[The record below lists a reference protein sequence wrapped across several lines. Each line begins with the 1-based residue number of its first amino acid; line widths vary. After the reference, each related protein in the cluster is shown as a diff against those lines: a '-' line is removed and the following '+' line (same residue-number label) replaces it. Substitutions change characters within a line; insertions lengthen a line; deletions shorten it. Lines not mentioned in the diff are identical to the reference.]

1 MCRDMDPQSFEP
13 DTDPR
18 PHILD
23 PDPNPRLLNQSSCKS
38 LTKLRL
44 LLKKTHCQEAQK
56 MDRVL
61 TFRSLLQGRHTDPDP
76 AGMIADPCLYT
87 YPDPNLDRI

>member
-13 DTDPR
+13 DPDPR

-23 PDPNPRLLNQSSCKS
+23 PDPNLRLLNQSLCKS
-38 LTKLRL
+38 LTKPRL
-44 LLKKTHCQEAQK
+44 LLKKNSLPGSPK
-56 MDRVL
+56 KWIL

-76 AGMIADPCLYT
+76 AGMIADPCLYS